1 MKLDTFM
8 SKRQS
13 IETPSGQISYVEKG
27 KGPVALFVHGVLL
40 NGYLWR
46 HQLDALSD
54 VRRCIAVDLLA
65 HGATRIKPDQDA
77 SYDAQ
82 AQMLLEFLDAMQIEQ
97 VDLVG
102 NDSGGG
108 ISQIFAANHP
118 ERLRSL
124 TLTDSD
130 VHDNWPPKAVK
141 EFLDVVARG
150 GLGDA
155 LKKMLS
161 DRNFVRSD
169 DGFGLWYERAQDVA
183 DETYEA
189 YLRPLVFSPQRVRDL
204 ERFFAAWDNKQTV
217 RIQKNLAALP
227 VPTLIVWGT
236 DDIFFDVKWSLW
248 LEKTIPGAR
257 RIEYQGA
264 RLLFPEERPQ
274 EFNQDL
280 REHFT
285 SVSAESL
292 RAATEAK

>member
-1 MKLDTFM
+1 
-8 SKRQS
+8 
-13 IETPSGQISYVEKG
+13 
-27 KGPVALFVHGVLL
+27 
-40 NGYLWR
+40 
-46 HQLDALSD
+46 
-54 VRRCIAVDLLA
+54 
-65 HGATRIKPDQDA
+65 
-77 SYDAQ
+77 
-82 AQMLLEFLDAMQIEQ
+82 
-97 VDLVG
+97 
-102 NDSGGG
+102 
-108 ISQIFAANHP
+108 
-118 ERLRSL
+118 
-124 TLTDSD
+124 
-130 VHDNWPPKAVK
+130 
-141 EFLDVVARG
+141 VVARG